1 MKLRVAGCAAIFV
14 LFLCSMSVLMTSSR
28 PKCGGGQVFAVGLE
42 EGEVGC
48 GGAEIGGG
56 AGSGGMSVDHHL
68 GFQLVG
74 KGVELT
80 IRGEAVLSE
89 VVLQF

>member
-1 MKLRVAGCAAIFV
+1 MLLF
-14 LFLCSMSVLMTSSR
+14 LFSFLCSVCVLMTSSC

-56 AGSGGMSVDHHL
+56 GAGSGGTSVDHHL

-74 KGVELT
+74 KGVELI

>member
-1 MKLRVAGCAAIFV
+1 MCCYFV
-14 LFLCSMSVLMTSSR
+14 SFLCSVCVLMTSSR
-28 PKCGGGQVFAVGLE
+28 LKCGGGQVFAVELE

-56 AGSGGMSVDHHL
+56 AGSGGTSVDHHL

-74 KGVELT
+74 KGVELI

-89 VVLQF
+89 VVL